1 MKLYDLL
8 DTATEIGLKRLE
20 EAHLAEGYPE
30 EERREIARRVG
41 IAAIKFADLSN
52 NPSSD
57 YVFDLDRMLRFE
69 GKTGP
74 YLQYAA
80 VRARSLLRRAD
91 GQGDAPGTIL
101 PAANEADRA
110 LMLQLGQLPD
120 AVRNAYD
127 KRAPNELCDFAYALA
142 REFSRF
148 YDTCHVLSEPDA
160 ARRASWL
167 GLTALTL
174 RQLEQVLGLL
184 GIEIPDRM

>member
-1 MKLYDLL
+1 
-8 DTATEIGLKRLE
+8 
-20 EAHLAEGYPE
+20 
-30 EERREIARRVG
+30 
-41 IAAIKFADLSN
+41 
-52 NPSSD
+52 
-57 YVFDLDRMLRFE
+57 
-69 GKTGP
+69 
-74 YLQYAA
+74 
-80 VRARSLLRRAD
+80 RSLLRRAD

-120 AVRNAYD
+120 AARNAYD

-148 YDTCHVLSEPDA
+148 YDACHVLSEPDP

-174 RQLEQVLGLL
+174 RQLEQVLDLL
-184 GIEIPDRM
+184 GIQIPDRM